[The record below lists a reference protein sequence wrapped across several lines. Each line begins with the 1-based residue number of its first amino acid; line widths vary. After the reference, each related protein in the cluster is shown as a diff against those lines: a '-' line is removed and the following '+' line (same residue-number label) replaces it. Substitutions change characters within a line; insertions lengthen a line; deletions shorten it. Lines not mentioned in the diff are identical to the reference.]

1 MPKFPIALDASRRY
15 LVDAL
20 GTPLFIHG
28 DTPWSLVS
36 NLARGD
42 IDFYLNDRAQK
53 GFTAVIFMAIDHLFT
68 SQTPR
73 YRNAEG
79 NDPFIGMVDGA
90 VVSMDFSRPNEA
102 YWQLV
107 DYALAGCRA
116 RGMVVFFLPS
126 YSGIPH
132 NASEGWW
139 AELVAASD
147 ASLYSY
153 GQFLANRYG
162 DYGNIVWV
170 HGGDRDD
177 DNPAKQRQIA
187 NGINS
192 VLTKQLQ
199 TAHGTTN
206 TDTREHWNSEAWLT
220 GPDLI
225 YQWEAYGGD
234 VGASILASY
243 ARSPV
248 MPALLFEGQYD
259 GLSADATQCRRQAWQ
274 SVLSGGCGHFFGN
287 EPVWHFNCIGRDAT
301 PWKTQLDTV
310 ATRHMA
316 PVKSLMTSY
325 AWWKLQPKVDGS
337 LVSNGL
343 GSGASR
349 ICPAL
354 ASDRS
359 FAMIW
364 KPNWGDLIVNLGALA
379 GPNVIARWYD
389 PTGGS
394 FRSASG
400 SPLAASGQKT
410 FVHPGANGSGGS
422 DWVLV
427 LN

>member
-1 MPKFPIALDASRRY
+1 MFPIALDSSRRY
-15 LVDAL
+15 LVDVQ
-20 GTPLFIHG
+20 GTPFFVHG

-36 NLARGD
+36 NLSRAD
-42 IDFYLNDRAQK
+42 IDIYLDDRQAK
-53 GFTAVIFMAIDHLFT
+53 GFNAVIFMTIDRLFT
-68 SQTPR
+68 KQTPR

-79 NDPFIGMVDGA
+79 NDPFIGMTDGS
-90 VVSMDFSRPNEA
+90 VVGVDFSRPNVP

-107 DYALAGCRA
+107 DHALAGCRQ
-116 RGMVVFFLPS
+116 RGMVVFLLPS

-132 NASEGWW
+132 NPDEGWW
-139 AELVAASD
+139 RELVAASD
-147 ASLYSY
+147 ASLYAY
-153 GQFLANRYG
+153 GQFLANRYK
-162 DYGNIVWV
+162 DYGNIIWV

-177 DNPAKQRQIA
+177 DDPSKQRQIA

-192 VLTKQLQ
+192 VLAGQLQ

-206 TDTREHWNSEAWLT
+206 TDTREHWNSESWLT

-234 VGASILASY
+234 VGASMLASY
-243 ARSPV
+243 ARTPV

-259 GLSADATQCRRQAWQ
+259 GLSADAAQCRRQAWQ

-287 EPVWHFNCIGRDAT
+287 EPVWHFNCIGRDAR
-301 PWKTQLDTV
+301 PWKGQLDTE

-316 PVKSLMTSY
+316 PVKTLMTAY
-325 AWWKLQPKVDGS
+325 EWWKLQPKVDTS
-337 LVSNGL
+337 LVGNGL
-343 GSGASR
+343 SSGASR

-359 FAMIW
+359 FAMVW
-364 KPNWGDLIVNLGALA
+364 KPSWGDLILNLGALA
-379 GPNVIARWYD
+379 GSSVNARWYD
-389 PTGGS
+389 PTNAS
-394 FRSASG
+394 FRAVPG
-400 SPLAASGQKT
+400 SPFPASGQRT
-410 FVHPGANGSGGS
+410 FVHPGANAAGGS